1 MEFCISP
8 PTKKKPLLALL
19 MSFLLMVLT
28 YHPLFAKEW
37 WNHSLYPVLCLDF
50 FSVKCWLFSCLN
62 ILKNVLLY
70 NSPALNLNLEIE
82 VIKLFILKQ
91 EKNKW
96 LVWKMLQSFLD
107 SWDGTFMYLQGHKS
121 KRVAFDFLSIS
132 HFIISFSCCLLGTG
146 TIHQSP
152 GSQICRSYLALL
164 NLTLFLIWLMFLYQ
178 VRWINRNLLMLIRNM
193 SFENNQWVLSW
204 LA

>member
-1 MEFCISP
+1 MELFISP
-8 PTKKKPLLALL
+8 PTKKKKKPLLALL

-37 WNHSLYPVLCLDF
+37 WNHGLYPVLCLDF

-82 VIKLFILKQ
+82 VMKLFILKQ

-107 SWDGTFMYLQGHKS
+107 SWDGTFTYLQGHKS
-121 KRVAFDFLSIS
+121 KRVAFDFFQYLSFY
-132 HFIISFSCCLLGTG
+132 HF
-146 TIHQSP
+146 
-152 GSQICRSYLALL
+152 
-164 NLTLFLIWLMFLYQ
+164 LFRVVY
-178 VRWINRNLLMLIRNM
+178 
-193 SFENNQWVLSW
+193 
-204 LA
+204 